1 MVLLRAFKCLHGNR
15 CLTTKKIGL
24 INTGN
29 VRRIIFLPSR
39 DRLHRDLDAPR
50 RLLGLLPGVARP
62 LVLVDQQAD
71 LVRPGGKINLV
82 NR

>member
-1 MVLLRAFKCLHGNR
+1 M
-15 CLTTKKIGL
+15 TKKIGL

-50 RLLGLLPGVARP
+50 RLLGLLPGVART